1 MYGPVHETFVIE
13 TDIEVGPAE
22 VFAAYADV
30 HVRVE
35 WAAPGS
41 DVIVYD
47 KADFTVGG
55 GDVFHC
61 GPKDDT
67 RFHGRVWYHEIV
79 PDERLVYVE
88 SIRDGNQMLS
98 IAMVTLELLPARD
111 GTRLRSTTQMISFV
125 GLQMVADSK
134 SGTRAALNNLAG
146 WFFRAAYR
154 R

>member
-1 MYGPVHETFVIE
+1 MHGPVHETFVIE

-47 KADFTVGG
+47 RADFTVGG

-61 GPKDDT
+61 GPKDDP

-98 IAMVTLELLPARD
+98 IAMVTPNRVSS
-111 GTRLRSTTQMISFV
+111 RPS
-125 GLQMVADSK
+125 
-134 SGTRAALNNLAG
+134 
-146 WFFRAAYR
+146 
-154 R
+154 